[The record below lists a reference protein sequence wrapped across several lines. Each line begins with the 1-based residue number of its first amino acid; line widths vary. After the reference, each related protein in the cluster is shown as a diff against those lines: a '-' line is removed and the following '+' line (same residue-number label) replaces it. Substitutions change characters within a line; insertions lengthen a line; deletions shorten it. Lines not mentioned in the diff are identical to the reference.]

1 MFLSLK
7 IKTQFL
13 IGPIPIPAL
22 TCPDTPELGLLRSRP
37 AQSISLG
44 YGFTPGILPFAPE
57 GPWTQGVHVQNRSRR
72 FCRSSPAFS
81 RICPASVS
89 RMTASGILVQYAG

>member
-13 IGPIPIPAL
+13 IGPIPLPAL
-22 TCPDTPELGLLRSRP
+22 TCPDTPELGLP
-37 AQSISLG
+37 SIHSFG
-44 YGFTPGILPFAPE
+44 YGF
-57 GPWTQGVHVQNRSRR
+57 
-72 FCRSSPAFS
+72 RSSPTFS

-89 RMTASGILVQYAG
+89 RMTVSGILVQYAG

>member
-44 YGFTPGILPFAPE
+44 YGF
-57 GPWTQGVHVQNRSRR
+57 
-72 FCRSSPAFS
+72 RSSPAFS